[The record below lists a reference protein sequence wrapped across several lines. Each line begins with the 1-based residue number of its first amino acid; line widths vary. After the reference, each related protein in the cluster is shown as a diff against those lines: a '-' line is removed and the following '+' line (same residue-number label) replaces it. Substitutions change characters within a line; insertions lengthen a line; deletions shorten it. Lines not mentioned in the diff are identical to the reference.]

1 MVYSK
6 NIEKKNSKRGYT
18 DTPNNRTDL
27 DAPPRMSTHK
37 QTQDA
42 C

>member
-6 NIEKKNSKRGYT
+6 NIEKKKNSKKEGYT

-27 DAPPRMSTHK
+27 DAQSTI
-37 QTQDA
+37 QDVHT
-42 C
+42 